1 MPSCPS
7 NVRTYF
13 AATMKERHRMRMGVA
28 RVLLTL
34 TLAGLIAFP
43 PGAAWAWKPTTHVY
57 LAEIAVQEA
66 LSTGH
71 VTIPILG
78 TQEVRTYAVPSEVLQ
93 ALRLARAQYHA
104 GVLGPD
110 AFPDIATGQM
120 SIHPKEEESGV
131 PGGSNTWLA
140 NVWDN
145 FNGSPQERAF
155 RLGFLTHAAG
165 DMYGH
170 TFINYFT
177 GAPFTLDPP
186 TNAIKHVVLEGYIDK
201 RLPGNA
207 LLGSFW
213 DSSIDGLEAKIYS
226 TMVDARPGSR
236 LDGILRPG
244 SPGGKYSVPRIFST
258 LRTGLDLDIAAYY
271 QHKAD
276 LQKKIKDCGWL
287 DFSCSNT
294 GLAAQLSAYV
304 VANGPR
310 VTYEERWRNNIDD
323 GLRAWPAT
331 SHAVAKALF
340 FNPQRKADT
349 TQADA
354 ILTEYA
360 QVHILS
366 MAGAPNFV
374 GLTMNAVSQI
384 IEAITP
390 DFLLVPIRALKEH
403 LLNTMLKAAIGM
415 DKQELQDYLTRPDR
429 YFDQV
434 MVTGSGQHVTLA
446 DFNRD
451 YLKISDHGYTN
462 PSEAF
467 DWRQVPAAYNT
478 VMLSKLIL
486 IAPPSAIDRLI
497 ADLGGSAR
505 LSEPNVMLGFI
516 RTLDGSRQWRSG
528 FVLARDCKVY
538 DKIFKPLPGDGGCQ
552 G

>member
-1 MPSCPS
+1 MSFNRS
-7 NVRTYF
+7 DIRTFYAVTEKQRHGMNMGIVR
-13 AATMKERHRMRMGVA
+13 A
-28 RVLLTL
+28 LLAL
-34 TLAGLIAFP
+34 TSVCLISFLP
-43 PGAAWAWKPTTHVY
+43 RDAWAWKPTTHVY

-78 TQEVRTYAVPSEVLQ
+78 TQEVRTYAIPPEVLE
-93 ALRLARAQYHA
+93 ALRVARAQYHA

-177 GAPFTLDPP
+177 GGPFTLNPP
-186 TNAIKHVVLEGYIDK
+186 TNAIKHIVLEGYIDK
-201 RLPGNA
+201 RLPAGA
-207 LLGSFW
+207 LTGSFW
-213 DSSIDGLEAKIYS
+213 DTSIEGVSAKIYS
-226 TMVDARPGSR
+226 TMVDARPGTR
-236 LDGILRPG
+236 LDGILRSG
-244 SPGGKYSVPRIFST
+244 SPGGKYSIPRIFST
-258 LRTGLDLDIAAYY
+258 LRASLDSDIGAYY
-271 QHKAD
+271 RHKAEIQTRID
-276 LQKKIKDCGWL
+276 NCAWT
-287 DFSCSNT
+287 DFSCSNIKL
-294 GLAAQLSAYV
+294 GAELSAYV

-310 VTYEERWRNNIDD
+310 ITYEERWRDDIDD

-331 SHAVAKALF
+331 SHAVARALF
-340 FNPQRKADT
+340 FNPQRRSDT
-349 TQADA
+349 DQADA

-360 QVHILS
+360 QIHVLA
-366 MAGAPNFV
+366 MAGAPKFV
-374 GLTMNAVSQI
+374 GLTMNTVDQI
-384 IEAITP
+384 IRAITP
-390 DFLLVPIRALKEH
+390 DFLLVPLRALKEH
-403 LLNTMLKAAIGM
+403 LLNTMLVAAIGM
-415 DKQELQDYLTRPDR
+415 DKQQLQDYLTRPDR
-429 YFDQV
+429 YFDQF
-434 MVTGSGQHVTLA
+434 MSTGSGQPVTLSQ
-446 DFNRD
+446 FNRD
-451 YLKISDHGYTN
+451 YLKISDTGYAD

-486 IAPPSAIDRLI
+486 IAPPAAIDRLI
-497 ADLGGSAR
+497 ADLGGSAK

-516 RTLDGSRQWRSG
+516 ETLDGSRQWRSN
-528 FVLARDCKVY
+528 FVVARDCQVY
-538 DKIFKPLPGDGGCQ
+538 DKIFKPLPGDGGCR

>member
-1 MPSCPS
+1 MEI
-7 NVRTYF
+7 
-13 AATMKERHRMRMGVA
+13 AH
-28 RVLLTL
+28 VLLTL
-34 TLAGLIAFP
+34 TLACLIALP
-43 PGAAWAWKPTTHVY
+43 PRPAWAWKPTTHVY

-66 LSTGH
+66 LSTGQ

-78 TQEVRTYAVPSEVLQ
+78 TQEVRTYAVPPDVLE
-93 ALRLARAQYHA
+93 ALRVARAQYHA

-177 GAPFTLDPP
+177 GGPFTMNPP
-186 TNAIKHVVLEGYIDK
+186 TNAIKHIVLEGYIDK

-207 LLGSFW
+207 LSGSFW
-213 DSSIDGLEAKIYS
+213 DTSINGIDAKIYS
-226 TMVDARPGSR
+226 TMVDARPGTR
-236 LDGILRPG
+236 LDGILRSG
-244 SPGGKYSVPRIFST
+244 SPGGTYSVPRIFST
-258 LRTGLDLDIAAYY
+258 LRADLDRDITEYY
-271 QHKAD
+271 RYKAD
-276 LQKKIKDCGWL
+276 LQRQIDNCGL
-287 DFSCSNT
+287 FDFNCSKT
-294 GLAAQLSAYV
+294 LIGAKLAAYV
-304 VANGPR
+304 TANGLQI
-310 VTYEERWRNNIDD
+310 TYKERWRNDIDD
-323 GLRAWPAT
+323 GLRAWPTT
-331 SHAVAKALF
+331 SHEVAKALF
-340 FNPQRKADT
+340 FNSQRKTDT
-349 TQADA
+349 TRADD

-366 MAGAPNFV
+366 MAGAPNFI

-384 IEAITP
+384 IQAITP

-403 LLNTMLKAAIGM
+403 LLNTMLMAAIGM
-415 DKQELQDYLTRPDR
+415 DKQQLYDYLTRPDR

-434 MVTGSGQHVTLA
+434 MSTGSGQPVTLA
-446 DFNRD
+446 SFNRD
-451 YLKISDHGYTN
+451 YLKISDPAYTN

-486 IAPPSAIDRLI
+486 IAPPSAINRLI
-497 ADLGGSAR
+497 ADLGGGAQ